1 MFYKKIILTFSALI
15 LLASCG
21 SLANHTGS
29 MEQSSTTQITL
40 SEANFKI
47 LGSFSGIASTKKSV
61 PNIKN
66 KLGLVSLAK
75 QDLLAN
81 AKKAGVEMT
90 GSRAMIHITTDFTQN
105 ENRITCSMTAEIIEF
120 Q

>member
-1 MFYKKIILTFSALI
+1 MLYPKIILTFSMLI
-15 LLASCG
+15 LLASC
-21 SLANHTGS
+21 STMANHTGH
-29 MEQSSTTQITL
+29 MGQSSSTQVEL

-66 KLGLVSLAK
+66 KLGLMSLAK

-81 AKKAGVEMT
+81 AQKAGVEMT